1 MIYPAL
7 RRLLFC
13 LPPEIAHEVALAA
26 LDRAPTRLLSAGA
39 DSSATPVSAMGL
51 RFPNP
56 VGIAAGLD
64 KNADHL
70 AGLCRLGCGF
80 VEVGTVTPQPQP
92 GNDKPRLFRLEEERA
107 LINRMG
113 FNNKGIDYLIER
125 MATRKSTTL
134 VGINIGKNLTT
145 ALERANDD
153 YLIGLQRAYASADY
167 ITVNISSP
175 NTPGLR
181 KLQLGEQ
188 LETLLKLLQENR
200 DKLAQEHERQVP
212 LAVKIAPD
220 MNEDEINQFCDL
232 LIKHRIDGV
241 IATNTTLSRAGTE
254 QSRHTAQAGG
264 LSGAP
269 LTDLSRN
276 TIRSLANRLQGEI
289 PIIGCGGI
297 MNAEDAIGHMQ
308 AGATLVQIYSGFIYR
323 GPQLVREIVDATSS
337 LNRQPS

>member
-26 LDRAPTRLLSAGA
+26 LDRAPSRIMSAGA
-39 DSSATPVSAMGL
+39 DSAATPVSAMGL

-80 VEVGTVTPQPQP
+80 VEVGTVTPKPQP

-323 GPQLVREIVDATSS
+323 GPQLVREIVDATIS